1 MRVYGRHPGRIV
13 ATLLISVLWLLSVS
27 MAHAGEHDE
36 ARHLL
41 ESGKIL
47 SLETILKNIKP
58 QYAGK
63 VLEVHLE
70 KEHEG
75 VVYEM
80 EILGDDGVVYEI
92 KVDARSGKILSA
104 GDED

>member
-1 MRVYGRHPGRIV
+1 MQARRIIT
-13 ATLLISVLWLLSVS
+13 ALLFSLVSLLSVS
-27 MAHAGEHDE
+27 LAHAGEHDD
-36 ARHLL
+36 ARRLL
-41 ESGKIL
+41 ESGQIL
-47 SLETILKNIKP
+47 SLEAILKNIKP
-58 QYAGK
+58 KYPGK

-70 KEHEG
+70 KEHGG

-92 KVDARSGKILSA
+92 KVDARSGKILSN